1 MRVGNETVVWKP
13 GKWTIIDDSF
23 EHEIVNDAKGER
35 LILIVD
41 FRYFLLKVFLK
52 TTLFCN
58 AFLKLRFVVGHFFF
72 FFTLN

>member
-52 TTLFCN
+52 TTLFVMH
-58 AFLKLRFVVGHFFF
+58 FL
-72 FFTLN
+72 N